1 MLILKIISIALGLSF
16 TLLYWKQNDLTN
28 GFKEDLKAGRKN
40 ADYARLIGLIELV
53 AGITL
58 LIVGIVLIIFV

>member
-1 MLILKIISIALGLSF
+1 MLILKMILLILGLAF
-16 TLLYWKQNDLTN
+16 TLLYWKKNNLIN

-40 ADYARLIGLIELV
+40 EDYARRVGLIEFV

-58 LIVGIVLIIFV
+58 LIVGIVFIIFV